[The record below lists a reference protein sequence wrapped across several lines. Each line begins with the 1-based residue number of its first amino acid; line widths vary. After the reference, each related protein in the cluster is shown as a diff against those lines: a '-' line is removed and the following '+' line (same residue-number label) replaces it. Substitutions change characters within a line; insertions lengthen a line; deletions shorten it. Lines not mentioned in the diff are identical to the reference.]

1 MLSTLLLAATLTT
14 SMQEAR
20 LKAAVDI
27 FLPTVR
33 TCGPAL
39 LHHWGLPNTHKALRF
54 AVSELP
60 HGQRGTTAGT
70 PLNGEQIML
79 FPPFFELTPEHAAL
93 VLVHEWLHTQGLG
106 ENGHARQGGAGR
118 QRPGTHGP
126 RDQRQRSAALR
137 RWQVS
142 AERFPVRIERSD
154 VGYGTSRVVAFK
166 RPRVKASR

>member
-70 PLNGEQIML
+70 PLNGEQIVL

-106 ENGHARQGGAGR
+106 ETDTRAKAVRGDNGLAPTDREINASVLQHCGGG
-118 QRPGTHGP
+118 
-126 RDQRQRSAALR
+126 
-137 RWQVS
+137 
-142 AERFPVRIERSD
+142 
-154 VGYGTSRVVAFK
+154 K
-166 RPRVKASR
+166 